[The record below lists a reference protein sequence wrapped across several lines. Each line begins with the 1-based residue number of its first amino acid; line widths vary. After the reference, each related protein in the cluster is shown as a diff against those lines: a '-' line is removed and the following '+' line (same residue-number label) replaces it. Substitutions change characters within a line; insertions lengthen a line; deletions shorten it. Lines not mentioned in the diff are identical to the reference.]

1 MKEKNIHWFPGHMK
15 KALNEI
21 EERIKLI
28 DVVIEILDA
37 RAPLASMNPFLEERI
52 TNKPHLMVISKS
64 DLADPIENDKWLS
77 YFKSKG
83 YAVIIGDLKDR
94 SIIKMISK
102 ELVGLSGAKREKEAR
117 RGMKPQPI
125 KSMIVGIPNVG
136 KSTLINK
143 IAKRPSAGVENRP
156 GFTKA
161 EQWIKVDKDFML
173 LDTPGVLPMHY
184 ESEEEAAKLALIGS
198 IREDILPYDILVSN
212 LLVFLRKYYP
222 NSLKERFGISELKD
236 DDSVIKDICIKRG
249 LLSSGQLDFQR
260 GKVLLVKEYKDGLL
274 GRMSLE
280 RV

>member
-1 MKEKNIHWFPGHMK
+1 MEKNIHWFPGHMK

-21 EERIKLI
+21 EEKVKLI

-37 RAPLASMNPFLEERI
+37 RAPLASMNPFLESRI
-52 TNKPHLMVISKS
+52 INKPHLIVISKS
-64 DLADPIENDKWLS
+64 DLADPLENEKWLS

-94 SIIKMISK
+94 NIIRVISK
-102 ELVGLSGAKREKEAR
+102 ELVVLSSAKREKEAR

-156 GFTKA
+156 GFTRA

-173 LDTPGVLPMHY
+173 LDTPGVLPMNY
-184 ESEEEAAKLALIGS
+184 DSQEEAAKLALIGS
-198 IREDILPYDILVSN
+198 IREDILPYDILVNN
-212 LLVFLRKYYP
+212 LLKFLKQYYP
-222 NSLKERFGISELKD
+222 NSLKERFGVNEIKD
-236 DDSVIKDICIKRG
+236 DDTVINEICIKRG

-260 GKVLLVKEYKDGLL
+260 GRVLLIKEFKDGLL

-280 RV
+280 RL

>member
-1 MKEKNIHWFPGHMK
+1 MEKNIHWFPGHMK

-21 EERIKLI
+21 EEKVKLI

-37 RAPLASMNPFLEERI
+37 RAPLASMNPFLESRI
-52 TNKPHLMVISKS
+52 INKPHLIVISKS
-64 DLADPIENDKWLS
+64 DLADPLENEKWLS

-94 SIIKMISK
+94 NIIRVISK
-102 ELVGLSGAKREKEAR
+102 ELVVLSSAKREKEAR

-156 GFTKA
+156 GFTRA

-173 LDTPGVLPMHY
+173 LDTPGVLPMNY
-184 ESEEEAAKLALIGS
+184 DSQEEAAKLALIGS
-198 IREDILPYDILVSN
+198 IREDILPYDILVNN
-212 LLVFLRKYYP
+212 LLKFLRQYYP
-222 NSLKERFGISELKD
+222 NSLKERFGVNEIKD
-236 DDSVIKDICIKRG
+236 DDTVINEICIKRG

-260 GKVLLVKEYKDGLL
+260 GRVLLIKEFKDGLL

-280 RV
+280 RL

>member
-1 MKEKNIHWFPGHMK
+1 MEKNIHWFPGHMK

-21 EERIKLI
+21 EEKVKLI

-37 RAPLASMNPFLEERI
+37 RAPLASMNPFLESRI
-52 TNKPHLMVISKS
+52 INKPHLIVISKS
-64 DLADPIENDKWLS
+64 DLADPLENEKWLS

-94 SIIKMISK
+94 NIIRVISK
-102 ELVGLSGAKREKEAR
+102 ELVALSSAKREKEAR

-156 GFTKA
+156 GFTRA

-173 LDTPGVLPMHY
+173 LDTPGVLPMNY
-184 ESEEEAAKLALIGS
+184 DSQEEAAKLALIGS
-198 IREDILPYDILVSN
+198 IREDILPYDILVNN
-212 LLVFLRKYYP
+212 LLKFLRQYYP
-222 NSLKERFGISELKD
+222 NSLKERFGVNEIKD
-236 DDSVIKDICIKRG
+236 DDTVINEICIKRG

-260 GKVLLVKEYKDGLL
+260 GRVLLIKEFKDGLL

-280 RV
+280 RL

>member
-1 MKEKNIHWFPGHMK
+1 MEKNIHWFPGHMK

-21 EERIKLI
+21 EEKVKLI

-37 RAPLASMNPFLEERI
+37 RAPLASMNPFLENRI
-52 TNKPHLMVISKS
+52 ANKPHLIVISKS
-64 DLADPIENDKWLS
+64 DLADPLENEKWLS

-94 SIIKMISK
+94 NIIRVISK
-102 ELVGLSGAKREKEAR
+102 ELVTLSIAKREKEAR
-117 RGMKPQPI
+117 RGMKPQAI

-156 GFTKA
+156 GFTRA

-173 LDTPGVLPMHY
+173 LDTPGVLPMNY
-184 ESEEEAAKLALIGS
+184 DSQEEAAKLALIGS
-198 IREDILPYDILVSN
+198 IREDILPYDILVTN
-212 LLVFLRKYYP
+212 LLKFLRQYYP
-222 NSLKERFGISELKD
+222 NSLKERFGVNEIKD
-236 DDSVIKDICIKRG
+236 DDTVINDICIKRG
-249 LLSSGQLDFQR
+249 LLSSGKLDFQR
-260 GKVLLVKEYKDGLL
+260 GRVLLIKEFKDGLL

-280 RV
+280 RL

>member
-1 MKEKNIHWFPGHMK
+1 MEKNIHWFPGHMK

-21 EERIKLI
+21 EEKVKLI

-37 RAPLASMNPFLEERI
+37 RAPLASMNPFLESRI
-52 TNKPHLMVISKS
+52 SNKPHLIVISKS
-64 DLADPIENDKWLS
+64 DLADPLENEKWLS

-83 YAVIIGDLKDR
+83 YAVVIGDLKDR
-94 SIIKMISK
+94 NIIRVISK
-102 ELVGLSGAKREKEAR
+102 ELVVLSSAKREKEAR

-156 GFTKA
+156 GFTRA

-173 LDTPGVLPMHY
+173 LDTPGVLPMNY
-184 ESEEEAAKLALIGS
+184 DSQEEAAKLALIGS
-198 IREDILPYDILVSN
+198 IREDILPYDILVNN
-212 LLVFLRKYYP
+212 LLKFLKQYYP
-222 NSLKERFGISELKD
+222 NSLKERFGVNEIKD
-236 DDSVIKDICIKRG
+236 DDTVINEICIKRG

-260 GKVLLVKEYKDGLL
+260 GRVLLIKEFKDGLL

-280 RV
+280 RL

>member
-1 MKEKNIHWFPGHMK
+1 MEKNIHWFPGHMK

-21 EERIKLI
+21 EEKVKLI

-37 RAPLASMNPFLEERI
+37 RAPLASMNPFLESRI
-52 TNKPHLMVISKS
+52 SNKPHLIVISKS
-64 DLADPIENDKWLS
+64 DLADPLENEKWLS

-83 YAVIIGDLKDR
+83 YAVVIGDLKDR
-94 SIIKMISK
+94 NIIRIISK
-102 ELVGLSGAKREKEAR
+102 ELVTLSSAKREKEAR

-156 GFTKA
+156 GFTRA

-173 LDTPGVLPMHY
+173 LDTPGVLPMNY
-184 ESEEEAAKLALIGS
+184 DSQEEAAKLALIGS
-198 IREDILPYDILVSN
+198 IREDILPYDILVNN
-212 LLVFLRKYYP
+212 LLKFLKQYYP
-222 NSLKERFGISELKD
+222 NSLKERFGVNEIKD
-236 DDSVIKDICIKRG
+236 DDTVINEICIKRG

-260 GKVLLVKEYKDGLL
+260 GRVLLIKEFKDGLL

-280 RV
+280 RL